1 MVHVCGSR
9 TGPQGIAN
17 RGLGRV
23 LLCGPLCANIHARGI
38 ANRIKRMLLCAYI
51 HARGIANR
59 IKRMLLCAYIHARGI
74 ANRRKRMLHAHGTR
88 NPVPGQSRPGSGEG
102 TANYGFGVQLPGRCQ
117 PGGNPVPLAPGPFA
131 GRSRPRSEPGASP
144 WLSSQPL

>member
-9 TGPQGIAN
+9 TGPRGIAN

-59 IKRMLLCAYIHARGI
+59 
-74 ANRRKRMLHAHGTR
+74 RKRMLHAHGTR
-88 NPVPGQSRPGSGEG
+88 TQSRGRADRGLG
-102 TANYGFGVQLPGRCQ
+102 RVQRTTALGFSSRGGGQ

-144 WLSSQPL
+144 GFLANL